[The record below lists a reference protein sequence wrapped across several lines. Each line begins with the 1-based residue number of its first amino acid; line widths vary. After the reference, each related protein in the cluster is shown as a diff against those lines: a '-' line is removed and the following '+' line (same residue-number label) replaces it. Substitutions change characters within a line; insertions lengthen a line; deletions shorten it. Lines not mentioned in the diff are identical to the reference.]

1 MYRIDSVMTVDLFLF
16 YSPQTDFLEK
26 LKVMEQKLADLEKEK
41 AELTANMEEL
51 DSQNQDT
58 LSKSFSYLKGEH
70 TEPLMS
76 QFNYCYFQLSD
87 QFLEI
92 KRGVEDKYDSLK
104 TEHENILVEIM
115 KVREERDILRCS
127 ERENDE
133 LKERFAALQSQHQ
146 SLTSEKDDVEKKYAI
161 LEDKLLSDHSL
172 KLSSLEKEKEDL
184 ISKLSLIQS
193 ENTDLLTKID
203 SIQLDFDSLEVKYTT
218 VLSENETL
226 KTKLKAAHCDLESA
240 KSGFSGK
247 SNVENITSEQHS
259 AELISTERYVV
270 EKLRK
275 IVSLEIPDEY
285 CKDIAERDDV
295 LEKELE
301 DQLDMV
307 AALVKMTV
315 DLRWKKETLERNL
328 VEYTRQLRDMTAQLS
343 ARDKQVIFQLI
354 YE

>member
-1 MYRIDSVMTVDLFLF
+1 MTVDDLFLLR
-16 YSPQTDFLEK
+16 SLQMEVLEK
-26 LKVMEQKLADLEKEK
+26 LKVMEQTLVDLEKEK

-58 LSKSFSYLKGEH
+58 LSKSFSYLKEH
-70 TEPLMS
+70 TEPFIF
-76 QFNYCYFQLSD
+76 QFYFYYFQISD

-104 TEHENILVEIM
+104 TEHENILVEIR

-133 LKERFAALQSQHQ
+133 LSERFAALQSQYQ
-146 SLTSEKDDVEKKYAI
+146 SLTLEKEDLEKKSVI
-161 LEDKLLSDHSL
+161 LEDQLLSDHSER
-172 KLSSLEKEKEDL
+172 LSFLEKEKEDL
-184 ISKLSLIQS
+184 ISKLSFIQS

-203 SIQLDFDSLEVKYTT
+203 SIQLDFDSLDVKYTT

-226 KTKLKAAHCDLESA
+226 KTKLNAVHCDLESA
-240 KSGFSGK
+240 KSDLSGRT
-247 SNVENITSEQHS
+247 NVENITSEQHS

-354 YE
+354 FK